1 MVVVLNETTQPQGRT
16 LPLLLTV
23 MTIVMMVDM
32 VWEVICAVCLLTS
45 SPLFLLLTT
54 TDYCSVAPVAVAT
67 SPDFKVVYIPI
78 LRADYNCMDT
88 YTEQQGKLQ
97 TRTGIA
103 P

>member
-1 MVVVLNETTQPQGRT
+1 MRRPSRRAGPPPSTDCDDDSDDGRHCKH
-16 LPLLLTV
+16 LS
-23 MTIVMMVDM
+23 
-32 VWEVICAVCLLTS
+32 AVCLLTS
-45 SPLFLLLTT
+45 SSLLLLLTV

-88 YTEQQGKLQ
+88 YTEQQGNVQ